1 MSDGRSYTMAF
12 KADTSGFKKGTDEMV
27 GKLNGLNKALVDNQY
42 KQRDSNKVISDAKK
56 ELKKLQEGIEANG
69 SATEDE
75 KKRIADLTDTIEQE
89 KLKLSQLKTEQAS
102 IKNLIS
108 ETTKELT
115 ENNKEWTVL
124 KGTIANVASDA
135 LEKIGAKLLEIGKDV
150 IETGEQF
157 TTSMSEVQAISGA
170 TAGELEQLEDAARL
184 YGATTVFSATEAAD
198 ALKYMALAGWDAETS
213 MAALPGVLD
222 LAAASGMDLAA
233 ASDMVTDYLSAFGM
247 EAEEAS
253 YMADLLTYAQGNSNT
268 STQQLGEAY
277 RNCAANLSASGQDIE
292 TVTSLLEAMA
302 NQGLKGSQAG
312 TALAAMMRDITD
324 KMEEG
329 KISIGNTSVSVQD
342 AEGNFRDLTDI
353 LLDVE
358 KAVDGMGTAEQAAA
372 LSNVFTANSIKGV
385 NLVLNEGIG
394 TISGYEDALRSSTGT
409 AAEAASTMSDNLSGD
424 LKQLESAMDEL
435 KLKIFEDAEGPLRD
449 VVQMITTNGIPA
461 IEALINNIDK
471 LIPVVVTAAAAMG
484 SYKAAVAVQSIVKG
498 AQQGIDDLKETIAK
512 KTAATKAAT
521 AAEKL
526 DTAEEQANKAAKQAS
541 TVEEQANTI
550 AKNNNAVATKNGTT
564 EEQLNAAATN
574 TAKVAKD
581 SEKIA
586 TEGATVAQEGL
597 NKAIAAN
604 PVGLLV
610 SALSILITVLSSA
623 AIAIWG
629 NAEEVSEHTKAMIEA
644 SNAADKYTGAL
655 KELKAK
661 EGDIESEVAGETAL
675 LREQQAE
682 YDELRNKVEL
692 TEEEK
697 KRLATVAGQL
707 AETLGL
713 TTQELKT
720 QEGTYK
726 DLSKE
731 IDTYI
736 DKMIQT
742 ARADYYADLIKE
754 SARAMESFKKPIE
767 EAENNL
773 NEFKEANK
781 EVAAESLKIAK
792 MQETSPEGV
801 YIEVS
806 EEVQAYRDRLQEL
819 SAELAGYKAKSREAE
834 MDMNDASEEYKNAAA
849 AADDLG
855 KKTTET
861 GTSTEALTK
870 SVTDAA
876 SAAEVYK
883 QKLKEAEKELISNTE
898 AQKTQRDTVNKLRKE
913 VDEMADAVAG
923 LTENEK
929 GYTEQDLYEKQ
940 QEYLKAQEDLAELNT
955 EETVLRDNI
964 RSIKDA
970 IKDTG
975 DTGISY
981 LDALSNAAK
990 NLRGSLSDLAGSYE
1004 KLNGGQ
1010 TLSYTTLL
1018 DLVDKYPEY
1027 AAQLAGA
1034 AGNAD
1039 LQKAAIE
1046 ALFNA
1051 KKQDYILTQ
1060 QAAIDNIEASKKEAE
1075 ETIKC
1080 IKAQIEAL
1088 ALKDSWFDRINT
1100 VMYQVILEELSKDII
1115 GYDSEIDA
1123 LQAKIDLMNGIDIN
1137 SFGSSG
1143 GAVGSSPVSSGS
1155 SGTSGGPSGSDGRTK
1170 YTTTVG
1176 YSWKGESYNASYD
1189 FYEGDDTS
1197 TLDADA
1203 RAKALLGV
1211 LDRAKS
1217 LGKVS
1222 TQEEIDFLN
1231 DLLSNADLGAM
1242 SEDQRYQI
1250 RQKLY
1255 AAQNGKSETE
1265 KLTKTYTSK
1274 WKGEEAQASYDY
1286 YEGQDTAAQDA
1297 DTMAKSQLAVLD
1309 RAKALGKVTAQEE
1322 VDFLKKVLEIEGL
1335 SADQQYQIRVKLY
1348 QAENTLAAEQEK
1360 KREEAAQKAA
1370 EAEKKAAEE
1379 LLERQKLALAAY
1391 NKLVEDKIDAYN
1403 KQAQAAKDAAD
1414 AEIEALNKEL
1424 AARKQAKEDENRQE
1438 KLDQINAR
1446 LRYEQMDEFTRRELE
1461 RAKQDLLNEIAE
1473 VNYERSIE
1481 KRKEEIR
1488 AEADAVSERS
1498 KEAIER
1504 LKASQEEFANRM
1516 AEMQGTQTYE
1526 QKVEHNSIAKNITIV
1541 QNGLNG
1547 NQLMNKI
1554 LRELY

>member
-27 GKLNGLNKALVDNQY
+27 GKLNEFNKALVDNQY

-623 AIAIWG
+623 VIAIWG

-655 KELKAK
+655 KELEAK

-713 TTQELKT
+713 TTQDLKT

-726 DLSKE
+726 DLSTE

-736 DKMIQT
+736 DKMIQ
-742 ARADYYADLIKE
+742 AGRAEYYADLIKE
-754 SARAMESFKKPIE
+754 SARTMESFKKPIE

-792 MQETSPEGV
+792 MQKTSPEGV

-819 SAELAGYKAKSREAE
+819 SAELAGYKTESRKAE
-834 MDMNDASEEYKNAAA
+834 MIMNDASEEYKNLAGAT
-849 AADDLG
+849 DDLG

-861 GTSTEALTK
+861 GGSTETLAK

-940 QEYLKAQEDLAELNT
+940 QEYLKAQEGLAELNT
-955 EETVLRDNI
+955 EETYLRDNI

-1060 QAAIDNIEASKKEAE
+1060 QAAIDNIKASKKEAE
-1075 ETIKC
+1075 ETIKS
-1080 IKAQIEAL
+1080 IKAVVEAL
-1088 ALKDSWFDRINT
+1088 GVKDGIVNAVYSSWLQSLIDD
-1100 VMYQVILEELSKDII
+1100 VA
-1115 GYDSEIDA
+1115 GYDSELGT
-1123 LQAKIDLMNGIDIN
+1123 LQARIDLMNGIDIN
-1137 SFGSSG
+1137 SFSGSG
-1143 GAVGSSPVSSGS
+1143 GTSSSSPVSSGGSGS
-1155 SGTSGGPSGSDGRTK
+1155 SGTSRGATGSDGRTK

-1516 AEMQGTQTYE
+1516 AEMQGTQTYD
-1526 QKVEHNSIAKNITIV
+1526 QRVEHNSIAKNITIV

>member
-1 MSDGRSYTMAF
+1 MSAVFYTQKQKAGDELSDGRSYTVSF
-12 KADTSGFKKGTDEMV
+12 NTKADTKGITEMQRQLKNLQKSMSENKQEQKSLSKEVSSAEKEIVKIQKQIKKTGETTDE
-27 GKLNGLNKALVDNQY
+27 Q
-42 KQRDSNKVISDAKK
+42 
-56 ELKKLQEGIEANG
+56 
-69 SATEDE
+69 
-75 KKRIADLTDTIEQE
+75 KKRLEDLNDTVSQGKDQLE
-89 KLKLSQLKTEQAS
+89 KLKLQQAQLQNQINATNQKITAEKNALEQLKTSMSDAKENAKSLAIETAAIEAAITAAVAAIFKFTSDAALWADDINTLSSVTGISTGELQKFAYASDLIDVSMETMTGSLTKLTRSMSTASENGTSRAAKSFDELGISISDSTGKLRDRQTVFYEAIDALGKIENETERDAIAMNIFGKSAQELNPLIKGGAKTLKELGDEAEKAGLILSQETLDGLNEFNDKIDLLKSKGDAVQKVVASQMTPALDGLVEVGEELLDEINKLAQSGELKKMAEELGKS
-102 IKNLIS
+102 IKNGAEALKNIIGFIWNYKEAIGAVAVAMVAFKAAMTISNLVNSLVVGFQALKIATDSETTSMGALNAVMDANPIGLVVSAIAALTAGLVTFALTTSDSTDAVEEMNEALDEISNTANDTINNAEAEASLIS
-108 ETTKELT
+108 ELGKRYEELRQKQ
-115 ENNKEWTVL
+115 NL
-124 KGTIANVASDA
+124 
-135 LEKIGAKLLEIGKDV
+135 
-150 IETGEQF
+150 
-157 TTSMSEVQAISGA
+157 
-170 TAGELEQLEDAARL
+170 
-184 YGATTVFSATEAAD
+184 SATEQTE
-198 ALKYMALAGWDAETS
+198 LA
-213 MAALPGVLD
+213 
-222 LAAASGMDLAA
+222 
-233 ASDMVTDYLSAFGM
+233 
-247 EAEEAS
+247 
-253 YMADLLTYAQGNSNT
+253 N
-268 STQQLGEAY
+268 
-277 RNCAANLSASGQDIE
+277 I
-292 TVTSLLEAMA
+292 
-302 NQGLKGSQAG
+302 
-312 TALAAMMRDITD
+312 
-324 KMEEG
+324 
-329 KISIGNTSVSVQD
+329 
-342 AEGNFRDLTDI
+342 
-353 LLDVE
+353 
-358 KAVDGMGTAEQAAA
+358 AEQLAQ
-372 LSNVFTANSIKGV
+372 K
-385 NLVLNEGIG
+385 
-394 TISGYEDALRSSTGT
+394 
-409 AAEAASTMSDNLSGD
+409 
-424 LKQLESAMDEL
+424 
-435 KLKIFEDAEGPLRD
+435 
-449 VVQMITTNGIPA
+449 
-461 IEALINNIDK
+461 
-471 LIPVVVTAAAAMG
+471 MG
-484 SYKAAVAVQSIVKG
+484 
-498 AQQGIDDLKETIAK
+498 L
-512 KTAATKAAT
+512 
-521 AAEKL
+521 
-526 DTAEEQANKAAKQAS
+526 
-541 TVEEQANTI
+541 
-550 AKNNNAVATKNGTT
+550 TT
-564 EEQLNAAATN
+564 EELRDQ
-574 TAKVAKD
+574 
-581 SEKIA
+581 
-586 TEGATVAQEGL
+586 
-597 NKAIAAN
+597 
-604 PVGLLV
+604 
-610 SALSILITVLSSA
+610 
-623 AIAIWG
+623 
-629 NAEEVSEHTKAMIEA
+629 
-644 SNAADKYTGAL
+644 
-655 KELKAK
+655 
-661 EGDIESEVAGETAL
+661 AG
-675 LREQQAE
+675 
-682 YDELRNKVEL
+682 
-692 TEEEK
+692 
-697 KRLATVAGQL
+697 G
-707 AETLGL
+707 
-713 TTQELKT
+713 
-720 QEGTYK
+720 YK

-731 IDTYI
+731 IENYSKILVAKAKVEATTEAYKEAYKKQLEVKQELVDGYKELSNELGTVYDKETGELITDTQNVSYEQMAQFEGLA
-736 DKMIQT
+736 KLGK
-742 ARADYYADLIKE
+742 AYE
-754 SARAMESFKKPIE
+754 SASETVDAYSAEIE
-767 EAENNL
+767 EAQ
-773 NEFKEANK
+773 NE
-781 EVAAESLKIAK
+781 L
-792 MQETSPEGV
+792 
-801 YIEVS
+801 
-806 EEVQAYRDRLQEL
+806 
-819 SAELAGYKAKSREAE
+819 AELQQAT
-834 MDMNDASEEYKNAAA
+834 
-849 AADDLG
+849 DDLG

-861 GTSTEALTK
+861 GGSTETLAK
-870 SVTDAA
+870 STADAA

-883 QKLKEAEKELISNTE
+883 QKLNDAVKELVSNTE

-940 QEYLKAQEDLAELNT
+940 QEYLKAQEGLAELNT
-955 EETVLRDNI
+955 EETYLRDNI

-1027 AAQLAGA
+1027 ATQLANA

-1060 QAAIDNIEASKKEAE
+1060 QAAIDNIKASKKEAE

-1080 IKAQIEAL
+1080 IKAVIEAIGV
-1088 ALKDSWFDRINT
+1088 KDGIFTTMYSSMLQNLIND
-1100 VMYQVILEELSKDII
+1100 VA
-1115 GYDSEIDA
+1115 GYDSELGT
-1123 LQAKIDLMNGIDIN
+1123 LQAKIDLMNGISID
-1137 SFGSSG
+1137 SFSSSG
-1143 GAVGSSPVSSGS
+1143 GSVSSGPTSSGSSGS

-1446 LRYEQMDEFTRRELE
+1446 LRYEQMDEFTRGELE

-1504 LKASQEEFANRM
+1504 LKASQEDFANRM
-1516 AEMQGTQTYE
+1516 AEMQGTQTYD
-1526 QKVEHNSIAKNITIV
+1526 QRVEHNSIAKNITIV

>member
-1 MSDGRSYTMAF
+1 MAF

-27 GKLNGLNKALVDNQY
+27 GKLNEFNKALVDNQY

-75 KKRIADLTDTIEQE
+75 KKRIADLTDTIEKE

-108 ETTKELT
+108 QTTKELT

-449 VVQMITTNGIPA
+449 VVQMITANGVPA
-461 IEALINNIDK
+461 IEGLIKNIK
-471 LIPVVVTAAAAMG
+471 VLIPVVVSAAAAMG
-484 SYKAAVAVQSIVKG
+484 SYKAAIAIQSIVKG
-498 AQQGIDDLKETIAK
+498 VQKGLDELRETKAK
-512 KTAATKAAT
+512 NTAATKAAA

-541 TVEEQANTI
+541 TVTEQTSTTVKNANT
-550 AKNNNAVATKNGTT
+550 AATKAATT
-564 EEQLNAAATN
+564 QEQLNTAATQAN
-574 TAKVAKD
+574 KAVKEAEIATIEK
-581 SEKIA
+581 EKIA
-586 TEGATVAQEGL
+586 QEELNTVR
-597 NKAIAAN
+597 AAD
-604 PVGLLV
+604 PVGLAV
-610 SALSILITVLSSA
+610 AIGSTIITAAASIIA
-623 AIAIWG
+623 AVAG
-629 NAEEVSEHTKAMIEA
+629 ATEEVSEHTKAMIEA
-644 SNAADKYTGAL
+644 SSAADKYTGAL
-655 KELKAK
+655 EDLKSREDEVGA
-661 EGDIESEVAGETAL
+661 EVAGETAL
-675 LREQQAE
+675 LKEQQAE
-682 YDELRNKVEL
+682 YDELRNKAEL

-697 KRLATVAGQL
+697 KRLAAVAGQL

-713 TTQELKT
+713 TTQDLKT
-720 QEGTYK
+720 QEGAYK

-736 DKMIQT
+736 DKMMQA
-742 ARADYYADLIKE
+742 ARAEYYADLIKE
-754 SARAMESFKKPIE
+754 SART
-767 EAENNL
+767 
-773 NEFKEANK
+773 
-781 EVAAESLKIAK
+781 AESLKKPLKEAK
-792 MQETSPEGV
+792 EELENYKAANSDLVRVMQATGGKDGYGYTAQQYQDYLDRVHELNAAVGTLKEK
-801 YIEVS
+801 YNTAN
-806 EEVQAYRDRLQEL
+806 EEMEEAADEYEK
-819 SAELAGYKAKSREAE
+819 LAGET
-834 MDMNDASEEYKNAAA
+834 DN
-849 AADDLG
+849 LG

-861 GTSTEALTK
+861 ASDTDTLTK
-870 SVTDAA
+870 STTDAA

-883 QKLKEAEKELISNTE
+883 KKLKEAETELLSNTE

-940 QEYLKAQEDLAELNT
+940 QEYLKAQEGLAELNT
-955 EETVLRDNI
+955 EETYLRDNI

-1060 QAAIDNIEASKKEAE
+1060 QAAIDNIQASKKEAE
-1075 ETIKC
+1075 ETIKS
-1080 IKAQIEAL
+1080 IKAVVEAL
-1088 ALKDSWFDRINT
+1088 GVKDGIVNAVYSSWLQSLIDD
-1100 VMYQVILEELSKDII
+1100 VA
-1115 GYDSEIDA
+1115 GYDSELGT
-1123 LQAKIDLMNGIDIN
+1123 LQARIDLMNGIDIN
-1137 SFGSSG
+1137 SFSNSGGTSSSSPASSG
-1143 GAVGSSPVSSGS
+1143 SSGS
-1155 SGTSGGPSGSDGRTK
+1155 SGTSRGATGSDGRTK

-1446 LRYEQMDEFTRRELE
+1446 LRDEQMDEFTRHELE

-1504 LKASQEEFANRM
+1504 LKASQEDFANRM

>member
-1 MSDGRSYTMAF
+1 MAF

-27 GKLNGLNKALVDNQY
+27 GKLNEFNKALVDNQY

-449 VVQMITTNGIPA
+449 IVKTITTQGVPA
-461 IEALINNIDK
+461 LEGLVKNIDK
-471 LIPVVVTAAAAMG
+471 LIPVVVSAAAAMG

-581 SEKIA
+581 SEKTA

-610 SALSILITVLSSA
+610 SALSILISVLSSA

-655 KELKAK
+655 KELEAK

-692 TEEEK
+692 TAEEK

-713 TTQELKT
+713 TTQDLKT

-726 DLSKE
+726 DLSTE

-736 DKMIQT
+736 DKMIQ
-742 ARADYYADLIKE
+742 AGRAEYYADLIKE
-754 SARAMESFKKPIE
+754 SARTMESFKKPIE

-792 MQETSPEGV
+792 MQKTSPEGV

-819 SAELAGYKAKSREAE
+819 SAELAGYKTESRKAE
-834 MDMNDASEEYKNAAA
+834 MIMNDASEEYKNLAGAT
-849 AADDLG
+849 DDLG
-855 KKTTET
+855 KKTTGT
-861 GTSTEALTK
+861 GTSTETLTN

-913 VDEMADAVAG
+913 VDDMSKAVAG

-940 QEYLKAQEDLAELNT
+940 QEYLKAQEGLAELNT
-955 EETVLRDNI
+955 EETYLRDNI

-1027 AAQLAGA
+1027 ATQLANA

-1060 QAAIDNIEASKKEAE
+1060 QAAIDNIKASKKEAE

-1080 IKAQIEAL
+1080 IKAVIEAIGV
-1088 ALKDSWFDRINT
+1088 KDGIFTTMYSSMLQNLIND
-1100 VMYQVILEELSKDII
+1100 VA
-1115 GYDSEIDA
+1115 GYDSELGT

-1446 LRYEQMDEFTRRELE
+1446 LRYEQMDEFTRHELE

>member
-1 MSDGRSYTMAF
+1 MAF

-27 GKLNGLNKALVDNQY
+27 GKLNEFNKALVDNQY

-597 NKAIAAN
+597 NKAMAAN

-629 NAEEVSEHTKAMIEA
+629 NAEEVSDHTKALIEA
-644 SNAADKYTGAL
+644 SSAADKYTGAL
-655 KELKAK
+655 KELEAK

-682 YDELRNKVEL
+682 YDELRNKAEL
-692 TEEEK
+692 TGEEK

-713 TTQELKT
+713 TTQDLKT

-726 DLSKE
+726 DLSAE

-736 DKMIQT
+736 DKMIQ
-742 ARADYYADLIKE
+742 AGRAEYYADLIKE
-754 SARAMESFKKPIE
+754 SARTMESFKKPIE

-792 MQETSPEGV
+792 MQKTSPEGV

-819 SAELAGYKAKSREAE
+819 SAELASYKTESREAE
-834 MDMNDASEEYKNAAA
+834 MKMNDASEEYSKLAEET
-849 AADDLG
+849 DDLG

-861 GTSTEALTK
+861 GSSTETLAK
-870 SVTDAA
+870 STADAA

-883 QKLKEAEKELISNTE
+883 QKLNDAVKELVSNTE

-955 EETVLRDNI
+955 EETFLRDNI

-1060 QAAIDNIEASKKEAE
+1060 QAAIDNIQASKKEAE
-1075 ETIKC
+1075 ETIKS
-1080 IKAQIEAL
+1080 IKAVVEAL
-1088 ALKDSWFDRINT
+1088 GVKDGIVNAVYSSWLQSLIDD
-1100 VMYQVILEELSKDII
+1100 VA
-1115 GYDSEIDA
+1115 GYDSELGT
-1123 LQAKIDLMNGIDIN
+1123 LQARIDLMNGIDIN
-1137 SFGSSG
+1137 SFSSSG
-1143 GAVGSSPVSSGS
+1143 GTSSSSPASSGSSGS
-1155 SGTSGGPSGSDGRTK
+1155 SGTSRGATGSDGRTK

-1446 LRYEQMDEFTRRELE
+1446 LRYKQMDEFTRRELE